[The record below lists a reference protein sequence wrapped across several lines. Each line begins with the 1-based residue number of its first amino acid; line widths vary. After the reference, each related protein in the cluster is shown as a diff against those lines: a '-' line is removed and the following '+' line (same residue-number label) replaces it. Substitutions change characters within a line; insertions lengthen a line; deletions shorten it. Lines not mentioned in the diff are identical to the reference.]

1 MLTAAGAVLVV
12 ATIFTSLFPRVM
24 VASNDFANSLTVDNA
39 SSAHYTLKVMSVVA
53 LTVVPII
60 LLYQAWTYHV
70 FRARLSGE
78 EKPSPLDLLPRE
90 TGA

>member
-1 MLTAAGAVLVV
+1 
-12 ATIFTSLFPRVM
+12 
-24 VASNDFANSLTVDNA
+24 
-39 SSAHYTLKVMSVVA
+39 MSVVA
-53 LTVVPII
+53 LTVVPLI

-78 EKPSPLDLLPRE
+78 EDPSPADLLPHE